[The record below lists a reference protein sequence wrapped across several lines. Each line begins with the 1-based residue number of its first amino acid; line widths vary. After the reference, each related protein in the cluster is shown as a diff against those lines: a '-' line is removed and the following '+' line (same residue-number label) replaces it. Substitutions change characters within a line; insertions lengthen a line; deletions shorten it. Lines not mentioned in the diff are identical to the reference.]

1 MLSTSNSEE
10 APRQAVRGPLRA
22 LVVPDHDSTFALLD
36 LESVLHDSSL
46 RIDAVPSVAAA
57 VELSRSGGHEC
68 LVLATGPDPEA
79 ALAAL
84 ARLRAGAPE
93 IPVVVIVD
101 HAAHAV
107 ARATLEHGA
116 HGCVR
121 RDELGP
127 GALERAVGDAAARSR
142 RERQVSLWALHDAL
156 TGLPNRRLMYQLVAH
171 ALDDG
176 ELSLLFVDL
185 DGFKEINDS
194 LGHAAGDEALVIVAE
209 RIDRALRPS
218 DRAGR
223 LGGDEF
229 VVLCPGL
236 VDADAA
242 RSVAG
247 RVVEAIS
254 APLALRDGMATISAS
269 VGVARAGPGD
279 TPASLIA
286 AADVAM
292 YRAKRSSRGG
302 IALAAEYADRSAEMA
317 DRELVRL
324 AIMGG
329 LVDVAYQPIVSVATG
344 ELVAFEALARV
355 RHAELGHVAPG
366 RLVPDIGDGLLGAV
380 LDRLVLQAACPV
392 LADPARA
399 GLCLHVNL
407 SPSSLANPAL
417 ADEMRDVAERAG
429 LAMSRLR
436 IELSGAAFGEDAR
449 PGGAIPALRALG
461 AQVVADDLG
470 AGGPTLAALA
480 RTPFDLL
487 KLDRSLVAS
496 VDSDERAR
504 AVAAAVVALG
514 STLGLS
520 VIAEG
525 VERPEQLEEL
535 RALGCHLA
543 QGHLFGVAAPLEGC
557 V

>member
-1 MLSTSNSEE
+1 
-10 APRQAVRGPLRA
+10 
-22 LVVPDHDSTFALLD
+22 
-36 LESVLHDSSL
+36 
-46 RIDAVPSVAAA
+46 
-57 VELSRSGGHEC
+57 
-68 LVLATGPDPEA
+68 
-79 ALAAL
+79 
-84 ARLRAGAPE
+84 
-93 IPVVVIVD
+93 
-101 HAAHAV
+101 
-107 ARATLEHGA
+107 
-116 HGCVR
+116 
-121 RDELGP
+121 
-127 GALERAVGDAAARSR
+127 
-142 RERQVSLWALHDAL
+142 
-156 TGLPNRRLMYQLVAH
+156 
-171 ALDDG
+171 
-176 ELSLLFVDL
+176 
-185 DGFKEINDS
+185 
-194 LGHAAGDEALVIVAE
+194 
-209 RIDRALRPS
+209 
-218 DRAGR
+218 
-223 LGGDEF
+223 
-229 VVLCPGL
+229 
-236 VDADAA
+236 
-242 RSVAG
+242 
-247 RVVEAIS
+247 
-254 APLALRDGMATISAS
+254 
-269 VGVARAGPGD
+269 
-279 TPASLIA
+279 
-286 AADVAM
+286 
-292 YRAKRSSRGG
+292 
-302 IALAAEYADRSAEMA
+302 
-317 DRELVRL
+317 
-324 AIMGG
+324 
-329 LVDVAYQPIVSVATG
+329 
-344 ELVAFEALARV
+344 
-355 RHAELGHVAPG
+355 
-366 RLVPDIGDGLLGAV
+366 VPDIGDGLLGAV